1 MIESNDLSETPEMQP
16 VYASL
21 SQKLNAQLEGA
32 DDGEEEQDAEAI
44 AKEALER
51 KKTQQEAIM
60 KHLAQLEEEK
70 KSKAAEESKTAE
82 TQKKPERAQQ

>member
-1 MIESNDLSETPEMQP
+1 MIESNDLSEAPEMQP
-16 VYASL
+16 IYASL

-32 DDGEEEQDAEAI
+32 DDEEEEQDAEAI

-70 KSKAAEESKTAE
+70 KSKATEESKTAE
-82 TQKKPERAQQ
+82 TQKKP

>member
-1 MIESNDLSETPEMQP
+1 MIESNDLSEAPEMQP
-16 VYASL
+16 IYASL
-21 SQKLNAQLEGA
+21 SQKLNAQLEGG
-32 DDGEEEQDAEAI
+32 DDEEEEQDAEAI

-70 KSKAAEESKTAE
+70 KSKATEESKTAE
-82 TQKKPERAQQ
+82 T